1 MSSNR
6 RDLIRM
12 TDEEMRLFIE
22 EQKSL
27 QVSCVGSDGW
37 PHLTTLWF
45 AVVDER
51 IVFETYTRSQKIL
64 NLQRNPHI
72 TILLED
78 GIVYEKLRGVMIK
91 GKAVLESK
99 PENVEKYAKAVMI
112 RNQPEIGEEILSE
125 AAKQMS
131 LKRTAVIVEP
141 HEIIS
146 WDHTKLGGTY

>member
-1 MSSNR
+1 MNSNR

-45 AVVDER
+45 AVVDQR

-64 NLQRNPHI
+64 NLQRNSHI
-72 TILLED
+72 TVLLED
-78 GIVYEKLRGVMIK
+78 GTVYEKLRGVMIK
-91 GKAVLESK
+91 GKAILESQ

-112 RNQPEIGEEILSE
+112 RNQPEYGEEILSE

-141 HEIIS
+141 HEVVS
-146 WDHTKLGGTY
+146 WDHTKLEGKY

>member
-12 TDEEMRLFIE
+12 TDEEMKLFIE

-27 QVSCVGSDGW
+27 QVSCMGPDGW

-45 AVVDER
+45 AVVDQR

-64 NLQRNPHI
+64 NLQRNPNV

-112 RNQPEIGEEILSE
+112 RNQPEIGQEILSE

-131 LKRTAVIVEP
+131 LKRTAVIIEP
-141 HEIIS
+141 QEIIS

>member
-12 TDEEMRLFIE
+12 TDEEMRHFIE

-27 QVSCVGSDGW
+27 QVSCMGSDGW

-45 AVVDER
+45 AVVDQK

-64 NLQRNPHI
+64 NLQRNPNI
-72 TILLED
+72 TVLLED
-78 GIVYEKLRGVMIK
+78 GLIYEELRGVMIK
-91 GKAVLESK
+91 GNAILESE
-99 PENVEKYAKAVMI
+99 PEEVEKYAKAVML
-112 RNQPEIGEEILSE
+112 RNQPEYGEELLSE

-131 LKRTAVIVEP
+131 FKRTAVIIEP
-141 HEIIS
+141 NEVIT

>member
-12 TDEEMRLFIE
+12 TDEEMRHFIE

-27 QVSCVGSDGW
+27 QVSCMGPDGW

-45 AVVDER
+45 AVVDQK

-64 NLQRNPHI
+64 NLQRNPNI
-72 TILLED
+72 TVLLED
-78 GIVYEKLRGVMIK
+78 GLVYEELRGVMIK
-91 GKAVLESK
+91 GNAILESE
-99 PENVEKYAKAVMI
+99 PEEVEKYAKAVML
-112 RNQPEIGEEILSE
+112 RNQPEYGEELLSE

-131 LKRTAVIVEP
+131 FKRTAVIIEP
-141 HEIIS
+141 NEVIT

>member
-12 TDEEMRLFIE
+12 TDEEMRRFIE

-27 QVSCVGSDGW
+27 QVSCMGSDGW

-45 AVVDER
+45 AVVDQK

-64 NLQRNPHI
+64 NLQRNPNI
-72 TILLED
+72 TVLLED
-78 GIVYEKLRGVMIK
+78 GLIYEELRGVMIK
-91 GKAVLESK
+91 GNAILESE
-99 PENVEKYAKAVMI
+99 PEDVEKYAKAVML
-112 RNQPEIGEEILSE
+112 RNQPEYGEELLSE

-131 LKRTAVIVEP
+131 FKRTAVIVEP
-141 HEIIS
+141 NEVIT